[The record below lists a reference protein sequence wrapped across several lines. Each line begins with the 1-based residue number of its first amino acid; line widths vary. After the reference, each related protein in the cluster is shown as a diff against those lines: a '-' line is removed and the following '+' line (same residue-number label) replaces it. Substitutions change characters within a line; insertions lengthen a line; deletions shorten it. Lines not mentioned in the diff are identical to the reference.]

1 MRRSEEHFVVCVLY
15 GTTVIDEPSFV
26 LILKTKEKMLLIK
39 QNMSV
44 FGILIICLLLLYFA
58 D

>member
-26 LILKTKEKMLLIK
+26 LILKTKKMLLIK